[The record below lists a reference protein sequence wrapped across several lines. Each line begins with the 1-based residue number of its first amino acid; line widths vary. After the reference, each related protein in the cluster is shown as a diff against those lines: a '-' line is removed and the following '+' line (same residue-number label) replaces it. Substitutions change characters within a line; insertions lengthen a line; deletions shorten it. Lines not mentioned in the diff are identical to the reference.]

1 MAITKS
7 PKKKKGSSKKKSSYC
22 GSNFYLQPGA
32 RGGYISTGKTT
43 PTSTGSGF
51 PTISS

>member
-7 PKKKKGSSKKKSSYC
+7 PKKKKGSSKKKPCC